1 MQGFLTAYDLQ
12 TGMWAVP
19 TLVRDAQSRSDFI
32 WYNGALYLIHA
43 PIDRNGF
50 GILQIDREN
59 PAASKPVA
67 VADMHD
73 SLFYPYTDL
82 YGDYAYM
89 SYTVARKHI
98 RLTRFPLA
106 AYLG

>member
-1 MQGFLTAYDLQ
+1 MK
-12 TGMWAVP
+12 
-19 TLVRDAQSRSDFI
+19 
-32 WYNGALYLIHA
+32 IH
-43 PIDRNGF
+43 
-50 GILQIDREN
+50 REN
-59 PAASKPVA
+59 PAASTPVA

-98 RLTRFPLA
+98 RLSRFPLA
-106 AYLG
+106 EFLG